1 MPSVCSPSGSPAAG
15 TPSTRGTRRRMIHA
29 TGPGARG
36 DNVTTERLHLV
47 LHPVRADRAADFECF
62 LSEVVGPAVRAQR
75 PALDNRWRVLRSSEA
90 RDDIVTYAL
99 LFEGGS
105 LADDW
110 ELDVLLPAHYGA
122 EEAERMVGE
131 WSETFASLR
140 RWADTSVADG
150 LETNQCLWTFDP
162 VR

>member
-1 MPSVCSPSGSPAAG
+1 MPFVSQDFHGVLRRAFNDMSARSPAQSERLG
-15 TPSTRGTRRRMIHA
+15 LRLTRG
-29 TGPGARG
+29 
-36 DNVTTERLHLV
+36 
-47 LHPVRADRAADFECF
+47 
-62 LSEVVGPAVRAQR
+62 S
-75 PALDNRWRVLRSSEA
+75 RWRVSRSSEA
-90 RDDIVTYAL
+90 RDDIVTYAF

-110 ELDVLLPAHYGA
+110 ELDVLLPAPYGA
-122 EEAERMVGE
+122 EEAERMAGE

-150 LETNQCLWTFDP
+150 LETNQCVWTFDP